1 MPRPGG
7 ALFVGRTAQLA
18 LLSRTIDDAAKGS
31 GRTVFI
37 VGEGGIGKTR
47 LANATAEL
55 AAKRGWRVVL
65 GRAYPVETGV
75 PYALFSD
82 ALLPLVTDL
91 DPAALSVLTR
101 GTAADLSFLFPTLS
115 TSLGRDRVSSGA
127 DPSEIKARLLWS
139 FTQFLARFSAKQ
151 PLFVVLENLQWA
163 DASSLELLHFVARQ
177 IERQKIILLGT
188 YNEAERDSNAVLRST
203 EQSLLRLGALTVLK
217 LGPLAQEDLGDL
229 VRQTFGV
236 DMKTARH
243 FSAMLHEWTRGNPFF
258 VEETLKSLTESGA
271 LAEKDGRW
279 TGWEMET
286 FHLPSTIRDAIKA
299 RVDLLSISARTLANL
314 AAVIG
319 ARAPH
324 DTLAKV
330 SGLSESEIITGLDE
344 LLGQRVLEETGT
356 VEAIRYDFTHPLLQ
370 QVIYSELGQAR
381 ARLLHA
387 TVAEALESLY
397 GESAPAHADE
407 LALHFA
413 KARSDSLARK
423 AVQYLEAAG
432 RAALEKYANREAA
445 NYLAAALD
453 HVDRESTVS
462 DSPRHQILIT
472 LARTRQ
478 RLGEYDA
485 ALGLWERARKEVADG
500 DRSEL
505 AEIEHRMGL
514 ACYWSGK
521 YSDAL
526 SHYDAGLAEGKDAA
540 PATTVRLR
548 LAKGIAL
555 QDLGRLSEARTEF
568 ELALASAAAIGVE
581 NDALLSRAH
590 RALLL
595 LYTWTGPLELALE
608 HGTQAITRAEAAGQ
622 SMLEWTAH
630 WGMALLAG
638 VSGDA
643 KEFMKHIAASDKLA
657 DQMHSPIL
665 PLWSAELFVQYSS
678 AIGDWD
684 AALEVGERTI
694 GLAKTFNQRMLLP
707 RLYVWTGLIHLW
719 RGSDEKAK
727 KYFDL
732 AWKLAGV
739 EQAGSLEGAG
749 DRALDVPSIVPA
761 HLGLASYYL
770 AKGDAA
776 EAVRI
781 GEAGLAIADR
791 TGHVVWSL
799 QWLLPVVGEAAL
811 TARDFDRAA
820 LHSARMR
827 RDAGRLHHRLG
838 LAYADGCDGLL
849 AWFRDGDP
857 RRAVDLLR
865 SSVDQLEAIPFPP
878 QAARVR
884 RRLAGALKEVGES
897 EEGARE
903 LRKAHAVLARLG
915 AAEELSGTR
924 EEMRERGVRRPPKT
938 ITSGAAGLTGREIE
952 IARMVAARKSN
963 KQIGEALQISSRTVG
978 THLSNIFLK
987 LGVGSRG
994 ELADFVREQGLLDG
1008 SSR

>member
-1 MPRPGG
+1 MPRLDG
-7 ALFVGRTAQLA
+7 AQFVGRSAELA
-18 LLSRTIDDAAKGS
+18 LLSKTIDNAAKG
-31 GRTVFI
+31 GARAVFI

-47 LANATAEL
+47 LAAAAAEL
-55 AAKRGWRVVL
+55 AAKRGWKVVL

-82 ALLPLVTDL
+82 ALVPLVNAL

-101 GTAADLSFLFPTLS
+101 GTAADFSYLFPSLTGS
-115 TSLGRDRVSSGA
+115 TARDRTSSGA
-127 DPSEIKARLLWS
+127 DASEIKARLLWS
-139 FTQFLARFSAKQ
+139 FTQFLARLSAKQ
-151 PLFVVLENLQWA
+151 PLFVMLENLQWA
-163 DASSLELLHFVARQ
+163 DASSLELFHFVARQ
-177 IERQKIILLGT
+177 IEGKKILLLGT

-203 EQSLLRLGALTVLK
+203 EQSLRRLDALTVLK
-217 LGPLAQEDLGDL
+217 LGPLTQPDVQDI
-229 VRQTFGV
+229 VHQMFGV
-236 DMKTARH
+236 DGNTTRH
-243 FSAMLHEWTRGNPFF
+243 FSAMLHDWTRGNPFF
-258 VEETLKSLTESGA
+258 IEETLKSLSESGA
-271 LAEKDGRW
+271 LAWKDGRW
-279 TGWEMET
+279 TGWEMEN
-286 FHLPSTIRDAIKA
+286 FRLPSTIRDAIQA
-299 RVDLLSISARTLANL
+299 RLDLLSVNARTLANL

-319 ARAPH
+319 IRAPH

-330 SGLSESEIITGLDE
+330 SGLSESDMIAGLDE
-344 LLGQRVLEETGT
+344 LLAQRILEETGT

-370 QVIYSELGQAR
+370 QVLYSDLGQAK

-387 TVAEALESLY
+387 TVAEALETLY
-397 GESAPAHADE
+397 GDSAPAHADE

-413 KARSDSLARK
+413 RARSRSLANK
-423 AVQYLEAAG
+423 AVKYLDAAG
-432 RAALEKYANREAA
+432 HAALEKYANREAA
-445 NYLAAALD
+445 NYLTAALD
-453 HVDRESTVS
+453 HLDNEPALA
-462 DSPRHQILIT
+462 DSPRYEILTT

-485 ALGLWERARKEVADG
+485 ALGLWKRARKEVIERGA
-500 DRSEL
+500 RREL
-505 AEIEHRMGL
+505 ADIEHRMGL

-521 YSDAL
+521 YADAL
-526 SHYDAGLAEGKDAA
+526 SHYEAGLAEAKDAA

-548 LAKGIAL
+548 LAKGIAF
-555 QDLGRLSEARTEF
+555 QDLGRLMEAQAEVER
-568 ELALASAAAIGVE
+568 ALASAAAIGVE

-608 HGTQAITRAEAAGQ
+608 HGTQAIVRAEAAGQ

-638 VSGDA
+638 ILGDA
-643 KEFMKHIAASDKLA
+643 KEFMKHIAASDKLS
-657 DQMHSPIL
+657 DQMHSPLL
-665 PLWSAELFVQYSS
+665 PLWSAELFVEYSS
-678 AIGDWD
+678 ATGDWD

-694 GLAKTFNQRMLLP
+694 ALATTFNQRMLLP
-707 RLYVWTGLIHLW
+707 RLYVWTGLIYLW

-732 AWKLAGV
+732 AWELAGG
-739 EQAGSLEGAG
+739 EEAGSLDGAG
-749 DRALDVPSIVPA
+749 DRPLDVPSIVPA

-770 AKGDAA
+770 AKGDPA

-791 TGHVVWSL
+791 TGYVVWSL

-820 LHSARMR
+820 SHSARMR

-857 RRAVDLLR
+857 RRAIDLLR
-865 SSVDQLEAIPFPP
+865 SSADQLEAIPFPP

-884 RRLAGALKEVGES
+884 RRLAGALMEVGDR
-897 EEGARE
+897 EEGKRE

-915 AAEELSGTR
+915 ATEELSGTR
-924 EEMRERGVRRPPKT
+924 EEMRERGVRPPPKT
-938 ITSGAAGLTGREIE
+938 STSGAAGLTGREIE

-963 KQIGEALQISSRTVG
+963 KQIGEALHISSRTAS

-994 ELADFVREQGLLDG
+994 ELADFARQNGLLD
-1008 SSR
+1008 

>member
-1 MPRPGG
+1 MPRLDG
-7 ALFVGRTAQLA
+7 AQFVGRSAELA
-18 LLSRTIDDAAKGS
+18 LLSKTIDNAAKG
-31 GRTVFI
+31 GARAVFI

-47 LANATAEL
+47 LAAAAAEL
-55 AAKRGWRVVL
+55 AAKRGWKVVL

-82 ALLPLVTDL
+82 ALVPLVNAL

-101 GTAADLSFLFPTLS
+101 GTAADFSYLFPSLTGS
-115 TSLGRDRVSSGA
+115 TARDRTSSGA
-127 DPSEIKARLLWS
+127 DASEIKARLLWS
-139 FTQFLARFSAKQ
+139 FTQFLARLSAKQ
-151 PLFVVLENLQWA
+151 PLFVMLENLQWA
-163 DASSLELLHFVARQ
+163 DASSLELFHFVARQ
-177 IERQKIILLGT
+177 IEGKKILLLGT

-203 EQSLLRLGALTVLK
+203 EQSLRRLDALTVLK
-217 LGPLAQEDLGDL
+217 LGPLTQPDVQDI
-229 VRQTFGV
+229 VHQMFGV
-236 DMKTARH
+236 DGNTTRH
-243 FSAMLHEWTRGNPFF
+243 FSAMLHDWTRGNPFF
-258 VEETLKSLTESGA
+258 IEETLKSLSESGA
-271 LAEKDGRW
+271 LAWKDGRW
-279 TGWEMET
+279 TGWEMEN
-286 FHLPSTIRDAIKA
+286 FRLPSTIRDAIQA
-299 RVDLLSISARTLANL
+299 RLDLLSVNARTLANL

-319 ARAPH
+319 IRAPH

-330 SGLSESEIITGLDE
+330 SGLSESDMIAGLDE
-344 LLGQRVLEETGT
+344 LLAQRILEETGT

-370 QVIYSELGQAR
+370 QVLYSDLGQAK

-387 TVAEALESLY
+387 TVAEALETLY
-397 GESAPAHADE
+397 GDSAPAHADE

-413 KARSDSLARK
+413 RARSRSLANK
-423 AVQYLEAAG
+423 AVKYLDAAG
-432 RAALEKYANREAA
+432 HAALEKYANREAA
-445 NYLAAALD
+445 NYLTAALD
-453 HVDRESTVS
+453 HLDNEPALA
-462 DSPRHQILIT
+462 DSPRYEILTT

-485 ALGLWERARKEVADG
+485 ALGLWKRARKEVIERGA
-500 DRSEL
+500 RREL
-505 AEIEHRMGL
+505 ADIEHRMGL

-521 YSDAL
+521 YADAL
-526 SHYDAGLAEGKDAA
+526 SHYEAGLAEAKDAA

-548 LAKGIAL
+548 LAKGIAF
-555 QDLGRLSEARTEF
+555 QDLGRLMEAQAEVER
-568 ELALASAAAIGVE
+568 ALASAAAIGVE

-590 RALLL
+590 RTLLL

-608 HGTQAITRAEAAGQ
+608 HGTQAIVRAEAAGQ

-638 VSGDA
+638 ILGDA
-643 KEFMKHIAASDKLA
+643 KEFMKHIAASDKLS
-657 DQMHSPIL
+657 DQMHSPLL
-665 PLWSAELFVQYSS
+665 PLWSAELFVEYSS
-678 AIGDWD
+678 ATGDWD

-694 GLAKTFNQRMLLP
+694 ALATTFNQRMLLP
-707 RLYVWTGLIHLW
+707 RLYVWTGLIYLW

-732 AWKLAGV
+732 AWELAGG
-739 EQAGSLEGAG
+739 EEAGSLDGAG
-749 DRALDVPSIVPA
+749 DRPLDVPSIVPA

-770 AKGDAA
+770 AKGDPA

-791 TGHVVWSL
+791 TGYVVWSL

-820 LHSARMR
+820 SHSARMR

-857 RRAVDLLR
+857 RRAIDLLR
-865 SSVDQLEAIPFPP
+865 SSADQLEAIPFPP

-884 RRLAGALKEVGES
+884 RRLAGALMEVGDR
-897 EEGARE
+897 EEGKRE

-915 AAEELSGTR
+915 ATEELSGTR
-924 EEMRERGVRRPPKT
+924 EEMRERGVRPPPKT
-938 ITSGAAGLTGREIE
+938 STSGAAGLTGREIE

-963 KQIGEALQISSRTVG
+963 KQIGEALHISSRTAS

-994 ELADFVREQGLLDG
+994 ELADFARQNGLLD
-1008 SSR
+1008 